1 MIESKAN
8 KGSTA
13 TSFAPS
19 SSFASAHSSTPSV
32 NVALKAK
39 YAAYTALVFFLV
51 ANPETYKLFQRAFGR
66 WVTIADGGCPT
77 PEGFFLH
84 TALFFF
90 LLWAL
95 MMFPRDI

>member
-1 MIESKAN
+1 MESK
-8 KGSTA
+8 KDTA
-13 TSFAPS
+13 AAPSFAS
-19 SSFASAHSSTPSV
+19 ASSFASALSKTPSV
-32 NVALKAK
+32 NVGLKAK

-51 ANPETYKLFQRAFGR
+51 ANPETYRLFQRAFGR
-66 WVTIADGGCPT
+66 WITIADGGCPT

>member
-1 MIESKAN
+1 MIESKTN
-8 KGSTA
+8 KGS
-13 TSFAPS
+13 AP
-19 SSFASAHSSTPSV
+19 APVPAPRTPSV

-51 ANPETYKLFQRAFGR
+51 ANPETYRLFQRTFGR

-77 PEGFFLH
+77 PEGFFIH

>member
-13 TSFAPS
+13 TSFAPAPAPS
-19 SSFASAHSSTPSV
+19 SASSV
-32 NVALKAK
+32 NIALKAK

-66 WVTIADGGCPT
+66 WITIADGGCPT